1 MAELEDEDKEESGSL
16 EGSYVDE
23 SDTQKIEEQQQH
35 DEEELLSESNKQESD
50 EDYHSAKEEI

>member
-23 SDTQKIEEQQQH
+23 SDTPKIEEQQQH